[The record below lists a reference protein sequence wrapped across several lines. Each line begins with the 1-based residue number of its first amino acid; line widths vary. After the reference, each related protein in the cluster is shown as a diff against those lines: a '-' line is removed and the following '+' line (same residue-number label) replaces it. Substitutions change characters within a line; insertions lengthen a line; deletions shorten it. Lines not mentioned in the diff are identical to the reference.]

1 MKHFYFVIVV
11 LLYATVLFAQEAKPE
26 ILFPD
31 HHLCLEASGKIVLAA
46 DQAIFSFDTKSF
58 GPTLRE
64 AVRKAKDAT
73 GDICAS
79 LVAIGID
86 SKSFATSSFA
96 SGKNSGAFFLTDKKD
111 YCAMLN
117 TVVTLRDMTKL
128 DDAILILT
136 DKKVENLSG
145 VSFSLSDQSHARQQA
160 REIALNRIV
169 EQRETISRILGVK
182 ITDVQLIDEAPFEK
196 LPWSDNYVYYDK
208 GIRSGV
214 MNSVTNYDRSG
225 EAIDLPQQ
233 KSGFFS
239 PEITIETQ
247 VRVVYRI
254 GLLAEN

>member
-1 MKHFYFVIVV
+1 
-11 LLYATVLFAQEAKPE
+11 
-26 ILFPD
+26 
-31 HHLCLEASGKIVLAA
+31 
-46 DQAIFSFDTKSF
+46 
-58 GPTLRE
+58 
-64 AVRKAKDAT
+64 
-73 GDICAS
+73 
-79 LVAIGID
+79 
-86 SKSFATSSFA
+86 
-96 SGKNSGAFFLTDKKD
+96 
-111 YCAMLN
+111 
-117 TVVTLRDMTKL
+117 
-128 DDAILILT
+128 
-136 DKKVENLSG
+136 
-145 VSFSLSDQSHARQQA
+145 
-160 REIALNRIV
+160 V

-254 GLLAEN
+254 GLLASYQ